1 MNAVIK
7 PADTRRSP
15 AQEALALL
23 EQAWAY
29 YTPEKQPVQREEQLE
44 LFQYANAA

>member
-1 MNAVIK
+1 MNAANK
-7 PADTRRSP
+7 PASPRIP

-29 YTPEKQPVQREEQLE
+29 YTPESVPAAQEEQPD

>member
-1 MNAVIK
+1 MYTQTK
-7 PADTRRSP
+7 PAPRKVP

-23 EQAWAY
+23 DQAWSY
-29 YTPEKQPVQREEQLE
+29 YTPEPKPQTSEEQPD